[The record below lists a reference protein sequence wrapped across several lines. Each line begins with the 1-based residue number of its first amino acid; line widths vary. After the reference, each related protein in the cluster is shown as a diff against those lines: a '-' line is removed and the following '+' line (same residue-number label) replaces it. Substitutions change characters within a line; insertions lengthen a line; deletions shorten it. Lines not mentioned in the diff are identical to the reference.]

1 MQFTFI
7 RNATCLIKYAG
18 IRILVDPMLGE
29 RGSQK
34 PFPNSPRQ
42 ELMNPLSELPVPIE
56 DLLDPDLVIVTHLH
70 RDHFDRRA
78 AELLPKEVL
87 ILAQNESDVQK
98 IRGWGFHNV
107 DIIGNKELKIPKG
120 ISLIRTEAQHSTGEM
135 ARLSGPAC
143 GVILKHPREKTL
155 YITGDTVWYSKVSG
169 VLHQYRPDVIAVS
182 CGENKVYGAAP
193 LIMGKEGVKQVHLA
207 VPEAIL
213 IACHMESLNHWS
225 LSKKELRE
233 YALENGFS
241 DNLIIPDDGD
251 MIELLEQR
259 LPLQKCEAIRQNST

>member
-7 RNATCLIKYAG
+7 RNATCLIEYAG

-56 DLLDPDLVIVTHLH
+56 YLLDPDLVIVTHLH

-78 AELLPKEVL
+78 AELLPKKVL
-87 ILAQNESDVQK
+87 LLAQNESDAQK
-98 IRGWGFHNV
+98 IRGWGFQNV
-107 DIIGNKELKIPKG
+107 DIIGNPELKITGG
-120 ISLIRTEAQHSTGEM
+120 ISLIRTEAQHSVGEM

-143 GVILKHPREKTL
+143 GVILKHPGEKTL
-155 YITGDTVWYSKVSG
+155 YITGDTVWYSNVARI
-169 VLHQYRPDVIAVS
+169 LHQYEPDVVAVS
-182 CGENKVYGAAP
+182 CGENIVYGADP

-207 VPEAIL
+207 VPEAVL
-213 IACHMESLNHWS
+213 IACHMESLNHWT

-233 YALENGFS
+233 YALEKGFS
-241 DNLIIPDDGD
+241 DNLIIPDDGET
-251 MIELLEQR
+251 IVL
-259 LPLQKCEAIRQNST
+259 I